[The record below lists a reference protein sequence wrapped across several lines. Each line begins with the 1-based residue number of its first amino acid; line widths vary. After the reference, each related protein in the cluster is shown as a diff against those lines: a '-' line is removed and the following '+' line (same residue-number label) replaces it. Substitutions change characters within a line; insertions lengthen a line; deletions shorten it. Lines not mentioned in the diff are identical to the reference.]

1 MNVHL
6 AENLPKVLSPEL
18 AATIIQSS
26 SFVNDG
32 LPEEFKEVAIQVYVD
47 AIQLIWFVFTPM
59 SALGLLASCFVKHY
73 SVRKQKQMKGEILPD
88 EVVTVDVEP
97 TTAKDTLT
105 EKVVKD

>member
-1 MNVHL
+1 M

-32 LPEEFKEVAIQVYVD
+32 LPEEFKAAAIQVYVD

-59 SALGLLASCFVKHY
+59 SALGLLASCFVEHY

-88 EVVTVDVEP
+88 EIVTVDVV
-97 TTAKDTLT
+97 DTLT